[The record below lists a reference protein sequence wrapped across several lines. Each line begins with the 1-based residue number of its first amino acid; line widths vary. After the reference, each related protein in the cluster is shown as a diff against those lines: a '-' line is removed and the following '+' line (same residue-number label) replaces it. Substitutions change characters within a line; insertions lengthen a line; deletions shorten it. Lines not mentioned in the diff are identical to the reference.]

1 MAKESLLD
9 ANWNS
14 GDELTADELNTHGQE
29 HQNLGSSGGFADDGV
44 PASALATHFF
54 SYDPGMTDFA
64 DGLSGEEVNRLVLQS
79 NETLVVERV
88 EFRRKGGTKDPAAVV
103 NVRDATAGETIGTAT
118 LGETIKEP
126 GTSNT
131 GSTVLVQLT
140 NQTGNSIT
148 AAPRVQG
155 FITGV

>member
-1 MAKESLLD
+1 MAEESLLNT
-9 ANWNS
+9 NWNS

-29 HQNLGSSGGFADDGV
+29 HQNLGSSGGFAPDVIG
-44 PASALATHFF
+44 AEALSVHAF

-64 DGLSGEEVNRLVLQS
+64 DGLLGEEVNRLVLQS
-79 NETLVVERV
+79 NEALVVERV
-88 EFRRKGGTKDPAAVV
+88 EFRRKGGASDPTASV
-103 NVRDATAGETIGTAT
+103 NVRDATAGENIGTAA
-118 LGETIKEP
+118 LGETKKEP

-140 NQTGNSIT
+140 NQTGNEIT

-155 FITGV
+155 YITGV